1 MRKTNK
7 SDMTITEQLHEI
19 REHVC
24 DTLCKYRE
32 AFESGDLSYP
42 ETTTAQDFFEEHY
55 CEKCRMRE
63 V

>member
-1 MRKTNK
+1 MRKRNK
-7 SDMTITEQLHEI
+7 KDMTITEQLHSL
-19 REHVC
+19 REYTC

-32 AFESGDLSYP
+32 ALESGELSYP